1 MGGLLAGVED
11 RLQAYVLQVGDGGLV
26 EHLAGPEDQGNQL
39 SELSQEKQER
49 WIAAMWPIEP
59 IHYVGHAAPAA
70 LLFQNGIQDQMVPL
84 SDGVRYQEA
93 GSEPKTIMW
102 YESGHFLPRQSVL
115 DQARWLRQYTGIE
128 DPDEIVG
135 DLILLKPVEPLMLL
149 VPSVRQAAPVVDRLL
164 VAWFLLVA
172 GSLIFLIWDLW
183 RGTPAPWGIKLIW
196 PLVVVFLGPLGLL
209 AYFISYRQ
217 PGRSPSPGD
226 GLKTAKRALGSTFW
240 SVAGNL
246 AGGLLV
252 IWILVNYASIDAVL
266 LLSLVL
272 IVALPFFVGLL
283 IFRAI
288 RWSAT
293 RDARYRVALR
303 RPPLAE
309 LTSTNMVLAGAYP
322 VVIILIDRWLEP
334 WYPLGFDLANP
345 LLWGIL
351 SLGAIAGALVAYPI
365 HVWMIRRGLVRWGVP
380 SPAGGDNERLKPE
393 APKLPWFKALGIIL
407 LTYAVLAATI
417 IVSLMFV

>member
-1 MGGLLAGVED
+1 
-11 RLQAYVLQVGDGGLV
+11 
-26 EHLAGPEDQGNQL
+26 
-39 SELSQEKQER
+39 
-49 WIAAMWPIEP
+49 
-59 IHYVGHAAPAA
+59 
-70 LLFQNGIQDQMVPL
+70 MVPPDTAI
-84 SDGVRYQEA
+84 SYQEA

-135 DLILLKPVEPLMLL
+135 DLILLEPVEPLMLL
-149 VPSVRQAAPVVDRLL
+149 VPSFRQAAPVVDRLL
-164 VAWFLLVA
+164 VAWFLLAA

-183 RGTPAPWGIKLIW
+183 RGTTAPWGIKLIW

-209 AYFISYRQ
+209 AYLISYRQ
-217 PGRSPSPGD
+217 PGRSPSPRAA
-226 GLKTAKRALGSTFW
+226 LTTAKRALGSTSW

-252 IWILVNYASIDAVL
+252 IWILVNYASIGAVL
-266 LLSLVL
+266 LLSLIL
-272 IVALPFFVGLL
+272 IVALPFFMGLL

-293 RDARYRVALR
+293 RDVRYRGALR

-309 LTSTNMVLAGAYP
+309 VTSTNMVLAGVYP

-334 WYPLGFDLANP
+334 WYPVGFGLTNP

-380 SPAGGDNERLKPE
+380 SPVGGGTERLEPE
-393 APKLPWFKALGIIL
+393 APKLPWFEALGIAL

-417 IVSLMFV
+417 IVSLMLA